1 MTVFEIVTYS
11 VKDIQAA
18 EIAREKAR
26 SALAAYPGF
35 IGWTRYAT
43 AEDNRH
49 FVDQVEWDTLAEA
62 KSAQLAF
69 MTDPAMA
76 DFIAAID
83 TVLAMSHVKQVT

>member
-1 MTVFEIVTYS
+1 MTVFEIVTYT
-11 VKDIQAA
+11 VKNTQAA
-18 EIAREKAR
+18 EISRETAQ

-49 FVDQVEWDTLAEA
+49 FVDQVEWATLADA
-62 KSAQLAF
+62 KSAQIAF
-69 MTDPAMA
+69 MSDPEMA

-83 TVLAMSHVKQVT
+83 TVLAMSHVKQLT